1 MTPEE
6 LRTLTLFNT
15 VEFRPEINQ
24 RQLVSG
30 VGCLFGFGK
39 CLFSKSS

>member
-15 VEFRPEINQ
+15 VESSPEINQ
-24 RQLVSG
+24 RQLAQELDISLG
-30 VGCLFGFGK
+30 L
-39 CLFSKSS
+39 

>member
-15 VEFRPEINQ
+15 VESSPGINQ
-24 RQLVSG
+24 RQLTQGPMQIVSG
-30 VGCLFGFGK
+30 AK
-39 CLFSKSS
+39 AKDK